1 VTREIDFDKLIKDFD
16 LVEGEDPGEQ
26 LTVDP
31 QCFDCKHLAA
41 GMQCPA
47 FPDGIPI
54 AITSNEHDHHQPF
67 PGDHG
72 IRFEPLASA

>member
-1 VTREIDFDKLIKDFD
+1 
-16 LVEGEDPGEQ
+16 
-26 LTVDP
+26 VDP